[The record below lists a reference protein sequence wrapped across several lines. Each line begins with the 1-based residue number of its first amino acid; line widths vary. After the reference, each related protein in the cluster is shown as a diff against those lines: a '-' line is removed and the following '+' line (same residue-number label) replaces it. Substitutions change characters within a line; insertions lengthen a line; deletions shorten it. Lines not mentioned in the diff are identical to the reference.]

1 MTTIANNTFA
11 AACYDTNTA
20 AELEAALRGPANEQ
34 DCAEWGITPEEWREA
49 VEEALAA
56 KREET
61 AAAVTAKIAKI
72 EEEWRA
78 ATAAIQASGLTGWGR
93 QAAVAGIETGAMN
106 RIGKAAEPLAE
117 QLGLDPEEPVYES
130 GGYEATGFEAIGRA
144 AWEGYV
150 ADRLRTV
157 IASI

>member
-1 MTTIANNTFA
+1 MTTIA
-11 AACYDTNTA
+11 
-20 AELEAALRGPANEQ
+20 E
-34 DCAEWGITPEEWREA
+34 
-49 VEEALAA
+49 
-56 KREET
+56 
-61 AAAVTAKIAKI
+61 KIAKF
-72 EEEWRA
+72 ENEWRA
-78 ATAAIQASGLTGWGR
+78 ATAAIQASSLAGWTR
-93 QAAVAGIETGAMN
+93 QAALAGVERGAMN